1 MLGNILVVEDDE
13 AIRCIVKKY
22 LQVNGFKV
30 LEASD
35 GLQAM
40 VIIKTQNIDLVILDI
55 LIPHLDGFTVCKY
68 IRESNTVPII
78 MVTAKSTDHDK
89 LKGYELGADDY
100 VVKPFN
106 PQVLVAKVK
115 AMITRASRV
124 SNTDLL
130 NLAGICL
137 NSSAQTVVVDNQEI
151 ILTYKEYQLLKILM
165 KNAGRVFSR
174 EQLLNKIWGYEYQGS
189 LRTVDTHIKK
199 LRAKLG
205 TQSKHIVT
213 LIKSGYKFEAKNDKF
228 K

>member
-1 MLGNILVVEDDE
+1 MLANILVVEDDE

-89 LKGYELGADDY
+89 LKGYDLGADDY

-115 AMITRASRV
+115 AMITRANRG
-124 SNTDLL
+124 SNIDFI
-130 NLAGICL
+130 NLGGVCL
-137 NSSAQTVVVDNQEI
+137 NSSAQTVIADNQEI
-151 ILTYKEYQLLKILM
+151 TLTYKEYQLLKILM
-165 KNAGRVFSR
+165 KNAGRVFTR
-174 EQLLNKIWGYEYQGS
+174 EQLLNKVWGYDYQGS
-189 LRTVDTHIKK
+189 LRTVDTHIKR
-199 LRAKLG
+199 LRNKLG

-213 LIKSGYKFEAKNDKF
+213 LIKSGYKFEAKDDKF